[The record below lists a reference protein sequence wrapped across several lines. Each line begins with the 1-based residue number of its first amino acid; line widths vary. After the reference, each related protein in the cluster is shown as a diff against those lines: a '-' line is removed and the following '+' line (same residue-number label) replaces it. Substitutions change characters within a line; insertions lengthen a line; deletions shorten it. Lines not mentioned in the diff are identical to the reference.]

1 MGGSSSKS
9 SSSSSSN
16 KTTTYGNTT
25 TQNPYITSS
34 TTNKGTVTNW
44 APGSSM
50 ESVNNFVNQ
59 NIDNLLNDYLNPSI
73 DSAVNKA
80 RMNEFNKIQRQN
92 LENNIVAPLAQRNM
106 IRSSQAT
113 DLYNNLSNQAAD
125 YANTLLSDSQADTG
139 NMVNNLMNYVL
150 QGWNVINGNQAQSLN
165 TSQGNAAVNSNTS
178 GSSSTRAF
186 SS

>member
-9 SSSSSSN
+9 SSSSSSS
-16 KTTTYGNTT
+16 KKTTYGNTT
-25 TQNPYITSS
+25 TSNPYVTSS
-34 TTNKGTVTNW
+34 TTNNGTVTNW
-44 APGSSM
+44 APGSAM
-50 ESVNNFVNQ
+50 ETVNAFVNS
-59 NIDNLLNDYLNPSI
+59 NIDNLLNEYLNPSI
-73 DSAVNKA
+73 DSAVNQA
-80 RMNEFNKIQRQN
+80 RMNQFNKIQRQN
-92 LENNIVAPLAQRNM
+92 LENNIVAPLAERNM

-125 YANTLLSDSQADTG
+125 YANTLLTNSQADTG

-165 TSQGNAAVNSNTS
+165 SSQGNAAVQSNTS
-178 GSSSTRAF
+178 GSSKTMAF